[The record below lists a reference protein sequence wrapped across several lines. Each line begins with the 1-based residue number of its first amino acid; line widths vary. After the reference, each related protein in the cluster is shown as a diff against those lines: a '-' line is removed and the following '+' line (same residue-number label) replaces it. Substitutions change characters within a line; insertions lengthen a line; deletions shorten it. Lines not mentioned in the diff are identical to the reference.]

1 MELAWPSQF
10 AAAAAT
16 ASHANLPSIPKEGE
30 ERERRE
36 DRETTSAWQ
45 ERRLFG
51 EAYDHLAVS
60 LFKTLR
66 YPSPRPIR
74 M

>member
-16 ASHANLPSIPKEGE
+16 ASHANLPCIPKEGE
-30 ERERRE
+30 GERKERN
-36 DRETTSAWQ
+36 RETTSAWQ
-45 ERRLFG
+45 ERRPFG

-66 YPSPRPIR
+66 YPCPPPIR